1 MAFTALYGSL
11 TLGRVLNGTTYDRCA
26 NATHVSL
33 KYKVLEPQSRP
44 HLGSLMFSLLDGSDC
59 SGEVCGQGRQ
69 GKGTTLELWM
79 HFDPVRLDDTSGEWR
94 ELRLGLCGRSG
105 TTRTP
110 FFNMEGFYENGN
122 DMLDPG
128 SLRGFMLGLMMPSDQ
143 PGEATSGSLLFD
155 EIAYAIDAMLSHE
168 GPRNTSQTG

>member
-1 MAFTALYGSL
+1 
-11 TLGRVLNGTTYDRCA
+11 
-26 NATHVSL
+26 
-33 KYKVLEPQSRP
+33 
-44 HLGSLMFSLLDGSDC
+44 
-59 SGEVCGQGRQ
+59 
-69 GKGTTLELWM
+69 M
-79 HFDPVRLDDTSGEWR
+79 HFDPVRLDDASGEWR

-128 SLRGFMLGLMMPSDQ
+128 SLQGFMLGLMMPSDQ
-143 PGEATSGSLLFD
+143 SGEATSGSLLFD